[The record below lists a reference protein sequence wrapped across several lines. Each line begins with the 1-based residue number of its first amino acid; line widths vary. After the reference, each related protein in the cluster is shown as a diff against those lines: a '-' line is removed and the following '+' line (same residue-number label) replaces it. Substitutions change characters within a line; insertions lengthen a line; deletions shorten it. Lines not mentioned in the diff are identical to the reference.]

1 MSKSLTSLRAFE
13 FDCLS
18 GQSSTVVYLIITVH
32 NFIYKVKDM
41 YENEKKYGKDGEDG
55 GKARNVETNSS
66 SQLPIPHGHLKK
78 SHNNTILFSKL
89 CNIKHLSSEGAAVV
103 NVQIVAVHVAIIS
116 FQSRYI
122 YIFIKKPS
130 LLMGRGWHCRCVW
143 WSR

>member
-41 YENEKKYGKDGEDG
+41 YENEKMYGKDG
-55 GKARNVETNSS
+55 GKARNVETNPS

-78 SHNNTILFSKL
+78 SHNNTILFSKR

-122 YIFIKKPS
+122 YIFIFIKKPS